1 VLALTWSTTRDAAIG
16 VLAAL
21 LAVVIRALLKLRD
34 RVTRLEALDERQQR
48 KHRT

>member
-1 VLALTWSTTRDAAIG
+1 VLALTWNSTRDAAVG

-21 LAVVIRALLKLRD
+21 LAVVIRALLRLRD

-48 KHRT
+48 KDRS